1 MKKKHTAILI
11 ALALTMSM
19 VGCKAKTEEIV
30 EEPEETARAIE
41 VVTLSNDSITS
52 EYTYSGKVA

>member
-41 VVTLSNDSITS
+41 GVTL
-52 EYTYSGKVA
+52 